1 MKKQMRKAGMSV
13 AGNALEKRFGQGEPA
28 DMHLPSWI
36 LGLGAVLVVAA
47 ALLAI
52 DAALGLFIALKIGSA
67 GTAAI
72 AVAALVLGAAA
83 VLCWR
88 NQKIFIRSEETF
100 EYRTFLGNS
109 RTYRFDE
116 IEGVKQ
122 NQDSMTLLVRGD
134 KVHIESCAILSQ
146 QLIDRINGALQ

>member
-1 MKKQMRKAGMSV
+1 MKKQMRKAGMSA
-13 AGNALEKRFGQGEPA
+13 AGDALAKRFGKEEPA
-28 DMHLPSWI
+28 DMRLPDWI
-36 LGLGAVLVVAA
+36 LGLGAVLIAA

-52 DAALGLFIALKIGSA
+52 DAALGLFNVFKIGPV

-83 VLCWR
+83 ALCWR

-122 NQDSMTLLVRGD
+122 GSDSMTLLVRGD

-146 QLIDRINGALQ
+146 RLVDRINGALQ

>member
-52 DAALGLFIALKIGSA
+52 DAALGLFIALKIG
-67 GTAAI
+67 
-72 AVAALVLGAAA
+72 
-83 VLCWR
+83 
-88 NQKIFIRSEETF
+88 
-100 EYRTFLGNS
+100 
-109 RTYRFDE
+109 
-116 IEGVKQ
+116 
-122 NQDSMTLLVRGD
+122 
-134 KVHIESCAILSQ
+134 
-146 QLIDRINGALQ
+146 